1 MKRKDR
7 VPDLDKRR
15 VRAYLLRMAKRI
27 ESKDRPK
34 AIGYVRVSTSKQ
46 ADEGGSLEV
55 QREAIAR
62 HAVLSGY
69 ELVDVLADGGIS
81 GSKDETDR
89 PGLAG
94 ALEAIK
100 TGRASVLVVTHVDRL
115 ARDTD
120 FAGFLKTSLRRAG
133 GRLDSIAEVKDDP
146 IRKAVD
152 GMLAELERIRTSQR
166 MATWAA
172 ARTAKGLPLGRAPYG
187 FRPGEDGRLVEVE
200 EERPTLEKIRSLR
213 DAGKSLRDVAE
224 DLNGAG
230 VPTRSGRPWN
240 AQTIANIEKREA
252 KK

>member
-1 MKRKDR
+1 MKRKAWG
-7 VPDLDKRR
+7 PDLDKRG
-15 VRAYLLRMAKRI
+15 VRGYLVRMAKRI

-69 ELVDVLADGGIS
+69 EFVDILTDGGIS
-81 GSKDETDR
+81 GAKDETNR
-89 PGLAG
+89 PALAA

-100 TGRASVLVVTHVDRL
+100 SGRASVLVVTHVDRL
-115 ARDTD
+115 SRDSD
-120 FAGFLKTSLRRAG
+120 LAGFLKTSLRRTG

-172 ARTAKGLPLGRAPYG
+172 ARTAKGFPLGRAPYG
-187 FRPGEDGRLVEVE
+187 SRIGEDGRLVEVE
-200 EERPTLEKIRSLR
+200 EERPTLDRIRSLR
-213 DAGKSLRDVAE
+213 EAGMSLRDVAA
-224 DLNGAG
+224 DLNAAG

-240 AQTIANIEKREA
+240 AQTIANIGKREA
-252 KK
+252 K